1 MNPFL
6 VLEVVALTLAL
17 LCMVLVPFVI
27 HHDPGFS
34 RRIVRMDGLPALRWP
49 NLLTRVGMACL
60 LASFAL
66 LVLACYYILAGAPY

>member
-1 MNPFL
+1 MNTFL

-17 LCMVLVPFVI
+17 LCATLVPFAI
-27 HHDPGFS
+27 HNDPGFS
-34 RRIVRMDGLPALRWP
+34 RRIVRMDGIPSLRWP
-49 NLLTRVGMACL
+49 NLLTRFGMACL